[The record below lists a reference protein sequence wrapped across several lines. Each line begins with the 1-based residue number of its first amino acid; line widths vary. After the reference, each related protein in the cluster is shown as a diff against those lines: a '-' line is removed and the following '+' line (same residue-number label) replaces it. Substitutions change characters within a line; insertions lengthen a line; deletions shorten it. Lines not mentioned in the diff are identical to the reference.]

1 MSRHQSVWSAGAP
14 LQECPPLD
22 RNVHVDVCIVGAG
35 IAGLTTAYLLC
46 QAGKSVA
53 VLDDGPLAGGMT
65 RMTTGHL
72 TNMHDDRYF
81 EVEKLHGREGA
92 RLAAE
97 SHTAAIERID
107 AIVRKE
113 AIDCDFSRLDGYLF
127 LAEGDVRET
136 LDKELSAA
144 HRAGLRRVKRLER
157 APYGSWGSGPRLPF
171 PGPGQF
177 PPLQH
182 LDSLPGELL

>member
-1 MSRHQSVWSAGAP
+1 MARHQSVWSAGAP
-14 LQECPPLD
+14 LPECPPLD
-22 RNVHVDVCIVGAG
+22 SNLHVDACIVGAG

-97 SHTAAIERID
+97 SHTAAMQ
-107 AIVRKE
+107 
-113 AIDCDFSRLDGYLF
+113 LL
-127 LAEGDVRET
+127 
-136 LDKELSAA
+136 
-144 HRAGLRRVKRLER
+144 HLEV
-157 APYGSWGSGPRLPF
+157 AVVV
-171 PGPGQF
+171 
-177 PPLQH
+177 H
-182 LDSLPGELL
+182 VGEV